1 MYQTILALFLCI
13 VRAVA
18 ALCFVSYFNSK
29 RIVLNLNFLFFSVAL
44 SLANGIFYFRNQLPT
59 ALNDQFDQYKY
70 LYVLASYLL
79 NFIIVTIYSNLMYK
93 KLSRVRRLVPAFIY
107 LSSLFIS
114 VNFSVLFMTLKKYEQ
129 YVNEVL
135 SYEGVRRLVF
145 ETADSA
151 ILLILLL
158 LMTFLCS
165 KYTETA
171 STKLFYLLLPVPV
184 ISIFLLFLIC
194 FVNPRIY
201 SYFSNEFLIFFLPAL
216 IVGALSSIGI
226 YALIYQMWRKS
237 ELEKEKELYENMLQ
251 AEHKRYEDMQI
262 ASEQIRKIRH
272 DIKNM
277 LYAVKVQMEEE
288 HTDKA
293 RRGLEDL
300 LEQVNSAGSLIH
312 SENRMIDYILN
323 AKLASA
329 ENKNIRISGDASGM
343 CRMKDIDLS
352 IVLGNI
358 LDNALEATKEIN
370 HADIELHFYI
380 KGNHQNVVCKNTIN
394 QSVLKNNPLLHTKK
408 NEKEDHGFGIRSVA
422 ETMEKYGGSLE
433 FFEEDHMF
441 CAHIMLPLI

>member
-18 ALCFVSYFNSK
+18 ALCFVSFFNDK
-29 RIVLNLNFLFFSVAL
+29 KIVLNRCFCLFAFILTFVNIPYYFWNKLPLLIYDSHDYVVISLLLNFLIVLIFSL
-44 SLANGIFYFRNQLPT
+44 FI
-59 ALNDQFDQYKY
+59 YK
-70 LYVLASYLL
+70 
-79 NFIIVTIYSNLMYK
+79 NLDVGK
-93 KLSRVRRLVPAFIY
+93 RIVPAFIY
-107 LSSLFIS
+107 LSALFIAITSSNYFMASLYHIS
-114 VNFSVLFMTLKKYEQ
+114 VYESF
-129 YVNEVL
+129 YL
-135 SYEGVRRLVF
+135 TGMRRAIYELTDV
-145 ETADSA
+145 
-151 ILLILLL
+151 LILLL
-158 LMTFLCS
+158 VLLLMTVLCKRYNGKFGS
-165 KYTETA
+165 
-171 STKLFYLLLPVPV
+171 KLFYILLPFPILSMLV
-184 ISIFLLFLIC
+184 LFFRC
-194 FVNPRIY
+194 FVNPSFF
-201 SYFSNEFLIFFLPAL
+201 SYFINEFDFYFIPSLIAGAFSS
-216 IVGALSSIGI
+216 VGF
-226 YALIYQMWRKS
+226 YALICQMWRKS
-237 ELEKEKELYENMLQ
+237 ELEREKELYENMLQ

-441 CAHIMLPLI
+441 CAHVMLPLI